1 MAGVVQPVGVAVQS
15 AVGEDTAAG
24 FLGGDT
30 RPVERAG
37 DGAASRHHGAMGEGG
52 GEWRTASVSFRREWS
67 SWKLLVASTNGEASW
82 EVWRHRRDVIGRL
95 EI

>member
-1 MAGVVQPVGVAVQS
+1 MAGVVQPVGVAVHS

-37 DGAASRHHGAMGEGG
+37 DGAASRDHDAMGEGG
-52 GEWRTASVSFRREWS
+52 G
-67 SWKLLVASTNGEASW
+67 
-82 EVWRHRRDVIGRL
+82 
-95 EI
+95 